1 MNKEDVTTLQK
12 AAADIGMISR
22 AISIIQYS
30 EDLYIAND
38 DVFHSSFSY
47 DGVIKIPESLKAE
60 FKKKLLEYFAGK
72 YNEYVS
78 NLKNIEL

>member
-1 MNKEDVTTLQK
+1 MNKEDVTTLHK

-38 DVFHSSFSY
+38 DVFNSSFSY

>member
-1 MNKEDVTTLQK
+1 MNKEDISTLHK

-30 EDLYIAND
+30 ENLYISND
-38 DVFHSSFSY
+38 DVFHSSFNY
-47 DGVIKIPESLKAE
+47 DGVIKIPESLKND
-60 FKKKLLEYFAGK
+60 FKQKLLDYFAGK

-78 NLKNIEL
+78 ELKSIEL